1 MVATVEDGR
10 LVSLRPDRD
19 HELSSGF
26 ACQKIEPLAGMAR
39 LTGVPV
45 RVEPAGKAARTPA

>member
-1 MVATVEDGR
+1 MVATVEGGR

-26 ACQKIEPLAGMAR
+26 PCQKGIAFTE
-39 LTGVPV
+39 VHS
-45 RVEPAGKAARTPA
+45 